1 MFCKRKLNRLRK
13 QSRVGYHNRFL
24 IFGFLLSLFYIN
36 DLAPVFNVLLTV
48 LFADMNLYLSGNNAD
63 ELIEI
68 MNNELIKMIEWLDFN
83 KLSLNVLKTLALDT
97 CFQHNTPGATFTY
110 MV

>member
-1 MFCKRKLNRLRK
+1 M
-13 QSRVGYHNRFL
+13 
-24 IFGFLLSLFYIN
+24 
-36 DLAPVFNVLLTV
+36 NVH
-48 LFADMNLYLSGNNAD
+48 LSGNNAD

-83 KLSLNVLKTLALDT
+83 KLSLNVSNTLALDT